1 MVPWLRRLGELC
13 PSGRI
18 DTASERF
25 AKTANRA
32 VVQFFNGTNRVNI
45 GISGNLRPFVHLAS
59 FHHGTRQTATCIIG
73 LQGSSVR

>member
-1 MVPWLRRLGELC
+1 MVPWLRCLGELS

-32 VVQFFNGTNRVNI
+32 VVQFLNGTNRVNI
-45 GISGNLRPFVHLAS
+45 GISSNHRPFVHLAS